1 MVQVLAFGYSPVS
14 VHQRTIHPGNCNL
27 NIRAEMSNS
36 VLQQLDA
43 QLDAL
48 FAGWNVYTTLI
59 CLTLGA
65 YLVYPLF
72 FYTDP
77 DTHPMLLARQS
88 SNSFVRQP
96 GESAIY
102 RSLEIPH
109 GYPLRSGLK
118 VKDHGEPKW
127 SSGRDGDLRD
137 IWIQALKGPRDA
149 EGKSIAEPGKII
161 SVNGKDE
168 VIEHRLS
175 DLTQDVNSLGQY
187 LAAHNGQRVAL
198 YLPNSVELI
207 TSFFGTSVWP

>member
-1 MVQVLAFGYSPVS
+1 
-14 VHQRTIHPGNCNL
+14 
-27 NIRAEMSNS
+27 MSNS
-36 VLQQLDA
+36 VFQQLDA

-59 CLTLGA
+59 CLILGA

-118 VKDHGEPKW
+118 VKDQGEPKW
-127 SSGRDGDLRD
+127 SSGRDGDMRD

-149 EGKSIAEPGKII
+149 EGKAIGQPGKII

-168 VIEHRLS
+168 VIEHSLS

-187 LAAHNGQRVAL
+187 LKAHNGHHVAL

-207 TSFFGTSVWP
+207 TSIFGISVWPWNLVRC

>member
-1 MVQVLAFGYSPVS
+1 
-14 VHQRTIHPGNCNL
+14 
-27 NIRAEMSNS
+27 MSNS

-137 IWIQALKGPRDA
+137 IWLQALKGPIDA
-149 EGKSIAEPGKII
+149 DGKSTGEPGKII

-168 VIEHRLS
+168 IIEHRLS

-187 LAAHNGQRVAL
+187 LGAHNAQRVAL

-207 TSFFGTSVWP
+207 TSLFGNAVWPSSLVRC